1 MDKSKSNMPGAVKAL
16 IGIEAFNGIVGVAS
30 GLAFITDPS
39 GESVGVDTSM
49 LEGTPIGDYT
59 LVGWLL
65 FLVYGVGPLFLS
77 WGLITKRPWRFAEM
91 LTRWSKEHWAWAGVL
106 IICVIE
112 AIWMV
117 GELPIIGVFPTTVVW
132 AILQVAIIGV
142 LMLKSVKGH
151 YALRA

>member
-1 MDKSKSNMPGAVKAL
+1 MDKSEASMPGAVKAL

-39 GESVGVDTSM
+39 GASMGVDTDM

-65 FLVYGVGPLFLS
+65 FLVYGMFPLFLS
-77 WGLITKRPWRFAEM
+77 WGLFTKRSWRLAEG
-91 LTRWSKEHWAWAGVL
+91 LTRWSKQHWAWAGAL

-112 AIWMV
+112 LVWMLV
-117 GELPIIGVFPTTVVW
+117 ELPLIGVFPITVFW
-132 AILQVAIIGV
+132 AAVQVVIIGV
-142 LMLKSVKGH
+142 LMRRTVKSH
-151 YALRA
+151 YAKSA